1 MIKLVIF
8 DYDGV
13 IVDSFATVY
22 DIYKIIGSKLNV
34 KIPDSIDKFRKL
46 YGANFSECYKNL
58 GIDIEEQKRAMKIF
72 GEELTNKNPEMFC
85 GIEDVLSWANNY
97 YNLILISSN
106 YTKEVMQKLKNYNIH
121 KYFSFIDG
129 NCTIDKSKKFKLIL
143 EKYKLKTNEVIV
155 IGDRLSDYISAIE
168 ANIEHIILVEYGWGY
183 DRDEYP
189 NNKFV
194 INEAIQLIDAIKKI
208 DI

>member
-1 MIKLVIF
+1 MIKLIIF

-13 IVDSFATVY
+13 IVDSFPTVY
-22 DIYKIIGSKLNV
+22 DIYKTIGNKLNV
-34 KIPDSIDKFRKL
+34 KIPDAIDEFRKS

-58 GIDIEEQKRAMKIF
+58 GMDIDEQKKAMKIF
-72 GEELTNKNPEMFC
+72 GEEIGNQNPEIFY
-85 GIEDVLSWANNY
+85 GIKDVLSWANTY

-106 YTKEVMQKLKNYNIH
+106 YTKEVIQKLIKYNIY

-129 NCTIDKSKKFKLIL
+129 NCTTDKSKKFKLIL

-155 IGDRLSDYISAIE
+155 IGDRLSDYSSAIE
-168 ANIEHIILVEYGWGY
+168 AKIEHIILVEYGWGY
-183 DRDEYP
+183 DRSKYP

-194 INEAIQLIDAIKKI
+194 INEPIQLIDAIKKI
-208 DI
+208 G